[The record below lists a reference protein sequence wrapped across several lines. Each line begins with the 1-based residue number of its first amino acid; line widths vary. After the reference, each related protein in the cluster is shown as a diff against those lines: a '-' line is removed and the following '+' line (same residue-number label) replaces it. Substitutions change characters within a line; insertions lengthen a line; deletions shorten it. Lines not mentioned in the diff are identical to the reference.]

1 MLCLQSEHATFLI
14 PTALCFAFISSN
26 NLYINWGNVRQRL
39 LVIPIDALE
48 SKSETLKGIE
58 NLFKEKGHLTIMGGV

>member
-26 NLYINWGNVRQRL
+26 NLYLNWGNVRQRL
-39 LVIPIDALE
+39 LVIPIDALD
-48 SKSETLKGIE
+48 SKSETLKVIE
-58 NLFKEKGHLTIMGGV
+58 NLFKEKVHLTIMGGV